1 MEYIKIG
8 EDRFLIKNSNSK
20 VVDEKELLELQN
32 KELVLEDI
40 TGKGCQEKT
49 TKKIK
54 ANKKR
59 IEDIETNTIEETTP
73 TVE

>member
-8 EDRFLIKNSNSK
+8 EDRYLIKNSNSK
-20 VVDEKELLELQN
+20 DLDEKELLELQN
-32 KELVLEDI
+32 KELIIEDI

-49 TKKIK
+49 IKKIK

-59 IEDIETNTIEETTP
+59 IEEIETNTIEESTP
-73 TVE
+73 TF